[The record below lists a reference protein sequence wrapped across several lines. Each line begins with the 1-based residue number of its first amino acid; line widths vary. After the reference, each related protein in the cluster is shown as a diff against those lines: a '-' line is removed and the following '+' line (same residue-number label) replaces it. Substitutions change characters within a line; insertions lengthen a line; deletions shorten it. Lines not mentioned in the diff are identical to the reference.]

1 MAERRLKLPPF
12 IDHVLAFLGKNAE
25 NVVDG
30 LASWFYQF
38 VAASPA
44 FKDLDE
50 REKKALAYALVGDL
64 IVSPIPS
71 PLDTPLDVVVQN
83 RIRQYLPEMDKY
95 RRMAAKVAEAF
106 PYLELLPNYVLS
118 VIATIREK
126 EIPSKPVTSVT
137 ETTKKFERLKIV

>member
-12 IDHVLAFLGKNAE
+12 IDHILAFLGRNAE

-30 LASWFYQF
+30 LASWLYQF
-38 VAASPA
+38 VETAPP
-44 FKDLDE
+44 FRNLDE
-50 REKKALAYALVGDL
+50 REKKALAYALVGDI

-126 EIPSKPVTSVT
+126 EIPVTKVT
-137 ETTKKFERLKIV
+137 ETTKKAERIKIA

>member
-12 IDHVLAFLGKNAE
+12 IDQILAFLGKSAE
-25 NVVDG
+25 GIVDS
-30 LASWFYQF
+30 LASWFQQF
-38 VAASPA
+38 VETAPA
-44 FKDLDE
+44 FKDLSE
-50 REKKALAYALVGDL
+50 NEKKALAYALVGDI

-71 PLDTPLDVVVQN
+71 PLDTPLDVVVQR
-83 RIRQYLPEMDKY
+83 RIKQYLPEIDKY
-95 RRMAAKVAEAF
+95 RQMAAKVAEAF

-126 EIPSKPVTSVT
+126 EIPVTKVT